1 MYLKSEGFGNGSC
14 ETGRD
19 NESQILWAILESDV
33 SSLVHGTKGFACRL
47 SLEIPTSRLRSDRLA
62 RFVLLKT
69 PNVGLEIHC
78 QSTQPFTIQVK
89 LTFTQTIFTS
99 NIIMVNAFQIYI
111 S

>member
-33 SSLVHGTKGFACRL
+33 SLVHGTKDFACRL
-47 SLEIPTSRLRSDRLA
+47 SLEILTSRLRSDRLG

-69 PNVGLEIHC
+69 LNVGLEIHC
-78 QSTQPFTIQVK
+78 QSQPFTIQVK
-89 LTFTQTIFTS
+89 WSMYFLHET
-99 NIIMVNAFQIYI
+99 NKL
-111 S
+111 

>member
-33 SSLVHGTKGFACRL
+33 SLVHGTKGFACRL

-89 LTFTQTIFTS
+89 LTFTETIFS
-99 NIIMVNAFQIYI
+99 NIIMVNAFQII
-111 S
+111 T